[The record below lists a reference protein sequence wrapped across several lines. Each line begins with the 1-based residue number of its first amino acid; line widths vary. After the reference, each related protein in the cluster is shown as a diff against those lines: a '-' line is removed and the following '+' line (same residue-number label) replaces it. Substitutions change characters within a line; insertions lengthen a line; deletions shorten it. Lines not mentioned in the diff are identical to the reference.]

1 MKISDQSKNQK
12 KFIASDW
19 IAIIALF
26 IAITFSTISLI
37 RDCYQEKNIENLN
50 FKLNA
55 IKYQPR
61 IKVIGDHKI
70 NRVWSDSSF
79 NPFSI
84 DQFFTKDSTNKIL
97 DIPIKVNFH
106 IKSALKVT
114 NIGNSIAKIIGKIYC
129 DTLTPIPIIR
139 NLLINQEF
147 DKFEDGGALFPPF
160 FQNELLPNG
169 VDTIEIKFEQ
179 SIHFISNQKFVLHYL
194 ILYKN
199 ELGNIYDTYFW
210 VQYEL
215 KELIFPNPFKVVKDT
230 LFYKPISRHMR
241 MAIKDFI
248 KIENSKPSYH
258 VYDIKTT
265 EVLDKYIRQKII
277 EYKSKN
283 KE

>member
-1 MKISDQSKNQK
+1 M
-12 KFIASDW
+12 
-19 IAIIALF
+19 
-26 IAITFSTISLI
+26 
-37 RDCYQEKNIENLN
+37 
-50 FKLNA
+50 
-55 IKYQPR
+55 
-61 IKVIGDHKI
+61 
-70 NRVWSDSSF
+70 
-79 NPFSI
+79 
-84 DQFFTKDSTNKIL
+84 
-97 DIPIKVNFH
+97 
-106 IKSALKVT
+106 
-114 NIGNSIAKIIGKIYC
+114 
-129 DTLTPIPIIR
+129 
-139 NLLINQEF
+139 
-147 DKFEDGGALFPPF
+147 FPPF

-258 VYDIKTT
+258 MYDIKTT

-277 EYKSKN
+277 EYKYKN